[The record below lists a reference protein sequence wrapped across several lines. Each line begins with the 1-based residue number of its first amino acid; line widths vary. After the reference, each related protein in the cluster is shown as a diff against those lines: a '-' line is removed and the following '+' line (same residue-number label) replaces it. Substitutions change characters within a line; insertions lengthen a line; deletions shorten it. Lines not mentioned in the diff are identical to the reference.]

1 MDRSMAEIKEEQY
14 EEFLNEIDTMQ
25 EEEQE
30 FPPANIIVAGITGTG
45 KSTLL
50 NAVFGK
56 ELAVT
61 GIGKPQTS
69 QSKSYQS
76 SDVPIRIWDT
86 VGFEMSEDGKRTT
99 ETLNAISEII
109 ASKSVSVDPFD
120 RIHAIWY
127 CINASTHRIQP
138 AEADFIAKLTRLG
151 IPFIIVMTQC
161 FGDDD
166 DEFEHEIRNI
176 LAENGVRGLPIIQV
190 LAKPKKFKNGSVE
203 PSKGLEE
210 LVNLTVE
217 KMPEYLKTSF
227 IAAQRVS
234 KAEKHATAVEA
245 IIKKVK
251 EADAGF
257 WEKIPIARVIAGNY
271 HITQLLLNIS
281 TIYNATILDK
291 AAIREICHAST
302 SALTKGTLKE
312 LWVGRGSLNSELYS
326 IMCNLEI
333 DDTETDFADHIKIAL
348 VIALDGFRFMNALEE
363 LWDESTEAQL
373 QDIEYLVRE
382 LKARMASGQKWF
394 SSLQKRS

>member
-1 MDRSMAEIKEEQY
+1 MGRSMAEINEEQY
-14 EEFLNEIDTMQ
+14 EDFLQEIDTM
-25 EEEQE
+25 QE
-30 FPPANIIVAGITGTG
+30 FPPANIIVAGISGVG

-56 ELAVT
+56 EVAVT
-61 GIGKPQTS
+61 GVGRPQTS
-69 QSKSYQS
+69 QAKSYQS
-76 SDVPIRIWDT
+76 GDVPIRIWDT
-86 VGFEMSEDGKRTT
+86 VGFEMSEDGKRTA
-99 ETLNAISEII
+99 ETLNAIREII
-109 ASKSVSVDPFD
+109 ASKSDCNDPFD

-127 CINASTHRIQP
+127 CINASSHRIQP
-138 AEADFIAKLTRLG
+138 TEADFIAKLTKLG
-151 IPFIIVMTQC
+151 VPFIIVMTQC

-166 DEFEHEIRNI
+166 DEFEREIKNI
-176 LAENGVRGLPIIQV
+176 LAENGVKGLPAIQV

-210 LVNLTVE
+210 LVDITVE

-234 KAEKHATAVEA
+234 KAEKHAAAVEA

-251 EADAGF
+251 EAEGGF
-257 WEKIPIARVIAGNY
+257 WEKIPIARIFAGNY
-271 HITQLLLNIS
+271 HITQLLLAIS

-291 AAIREICHAST
+291 AAIQEICHDST

-312 LWVGRGSLNSELYS
+312 LWVSRYNLNSELYS
-326 IMCNLEI
+326 IMGNLEI
-333 DDTETDFADHIKIAL
+333 EGTEVDFDDHIKIAL

-382 LKARMASGQKWF
+382 LKARMASGQRWF
-394 SSLQKRS
+394 TSLQKRS